1 MSQMVF
7 AHRSRPTPRAAAIDR
22 RSVLRALLTTGV
34 AASLPACDGV
44 SVSTTDPRLLPAA
57 LAERYVRLTQALA
70 LHQPSLVEAWLGPA
84 PTSPAGPR
92 RPVAALRA
100 ETTALLADVSMTKAA
115 TDAASN
121 STVGRKA
128 GAASQ
133 ETTRLRYLEGQ
144 VRALD
149 AAAARL
155 LGESS
160 TFAVQAART
169 FGYAAPS
176 RDAAALDRLRADL
189 AALLPGAG
197 TLAERHAA
205 FRRAAAVPADRVDA
219 VFAAAVDWCRR
230 AAAGHLPLPAGETL
244 TTRAEDTTGWA
255 AFSRPTGPR
264 ASELWVARRGGA
276 DAAHLLQLAAHEGTP
291 GHHAQHVLAS
301 AALVEG
307 RGWPERALHP
317 GFGPHRLVAE
327 GAAEAGAALLLPED
341 VRIRVLADAFE
352 IVRRKHAGAELLVV
366 GDGPEAAVL
375 SGRAG
380 ITHIPFQT
388 NLAGVWS
395 RIDVAVTPSVEPDP
409 FPRAVIE
416 AMSYGKPVVAAATGG
431 IPEAI
436 AHEETGLLVEPASV
450 EDLAAALTRFL
461 DAPELVAR
469 MGTAGRRR
477 CEQRYS
483 VQTQQTA
490 LDRIYQTVIG
500 GSSPGRLIRH

>member
-1 MSQMVF
+1 MRVLYLDYTNAIGLGGGQ
-7 AHRSRPTPRAAAIDR
+7 RSLNLLVRHLDR
-22 RSVLRALLTTGV
+22 QRFEPVVACPPGEKIREILDPGV
-34 AASLPACDGV
+34 RVYDLDLPARFRQLSRNQTSLFDLPAAASLLWGTVRNLKKIIAG
-44 SVSTTDPRLLPAA
+44 
-57 LAERYVRLTQALA
+57 ERIELIHANNLKM
-70 LHQPSLVEAWLGPA
+70 
-84 PTSPAGPR
+84 
-92 RPVAALRA
+92 
-100 ETTALLADVSMTKAA
+100 ALLS
-115 TDAASN
+115 
-121 STVGRKA
+121 
-128 GAASQ
+128 
-133 ETTRLRYLEGQ
+133 
-144 VRALD
+144 AL
-149 AAAARL
+149 
-155 LGESS
+155 
-160 TFAVQAART
+160 
-169 FGYAAPS
+169 AAPS
-176 RDAAALDRLRADL
+176 LPMVWHVRDIFPERQPVLRLLRFASRAATKVLAVSQAVAHHLPDRSKIEVLYNAVE
-189 AALLPGAG
+189 LPP
-197 TLAERHAA
+197 AE
-205 FRRAAAVPADRVDA
+205 AAVPAT
-219 VFAAAVDWCRR
+219 
-230 AAAGHLPLPAGETL
+230 AAGRRTQPVLGFVGRL
-244 TTRAEDTTGWA
+244 DGWK
-255 AFSRPTGPR
+255 G
-264 ASELWVARRGGA
+264 
-276 DAAHLLQLAAHEGTP
+276 
-291 GHHAQHVLAS
+291 
-301 AALVEG
+301 
-307 RGWPERALHP
+307 
-317 GFGPHRLVAE
+317 
-327 GAAEAGAALLLPED
+327 
-341 VRIRVLADAFE
+341 IRVLADAFE

-500 GSSPGRLIRH
+500 GSSPGRLIRP

>member
-1 MSQMVF
+1 MVF

-307 RGWPERALHP
+307 RGWTERALHP

-341 VRIRVLADAFE
+341 VRIRVLADVLLPAAGRSPALAAPLARVE
-352 IVRRKHAGAELLVV
+352 RR
-366 GDGPEAAVL
+366 
-375 SGRAG
+375 
-380 ITHIPFQT
+380 
-388 NLAGVWS
+388 
-395 RIDVAVTPSVEPDP
+395 
-409 FPRAVIE
+409 
-416 AMSYGKPVVAAATGG
+416 
-431 IPEAI
+431 
-436 AHEETGLLVEPASV
+436 
-450 EDLAAALTRFL
+450 AAALDLEVAYIAAEYL
-461 DAPELVAR
+461 DTPLGAEAATARLRDEALVLDPAGMVGFIEKQR
-469 MGTAGRRR
+469 IYLLAYPLGRRL
-477 CEQRYS
+477 
-483 VQTQQTA
+483 VTA
-490 LDRIYQTVIG
+490 ALGEGPDTARWA
-500 GSSPGRLIRH
+500 RLSTIATTLTLPAGDGE